1 MDKYRGEFIM
11 NMDRIIERINEL
23 AAKKKSQGLTASEL
37 QEQTALRQE
46 YLTVFK
52 GNFKKVM
59 ENTTVVDQEG
69 NDVTPDKL
77 KMIKEAN
84 EKK

>member
-1 MDKYRGEFIM
+1 M
-11 NMDRIIERINEL
+11 NMDKIIERINEL
-23 AAKKKSQGLTASEL
+23 AAKKKEQGLTEAEL
-37 QEQTALRQE
+37 QEQATLRKE
-46 YLTVFK
+46 YLTIFK